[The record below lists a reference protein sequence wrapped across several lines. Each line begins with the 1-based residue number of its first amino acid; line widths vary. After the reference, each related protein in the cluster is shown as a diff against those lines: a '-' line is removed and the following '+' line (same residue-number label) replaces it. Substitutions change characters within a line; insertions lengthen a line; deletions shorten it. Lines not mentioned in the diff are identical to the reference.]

1 MRCITGR
8 YVWLLA
14 VGCWLLAAC
23 SSDSTDEQRT
33 VSTLQVVPYTAAY
46 QNHGALSRRAI
57 SEGYSLYTPDHDFT
71 IGLFIKPDDPPSSEY
86 TLKLIRYSNEVWHS
100 QVTVEDGKGY
110 TIYGFMPKTN
120 AITPTISQSEGDV
133 ILTLT
138 GIPAVIAEDVCFIT
152 GVKDTNG
159 DLLQG
164 KFNYTGKSTDNDVR
178 LLMDHLFA
186 AVKLNFTVDDEYSAL
201 RKIKLKGMALTT
213 TNTSVSAVITLRP
226 NDEDADPVQSVEYT
240 PTTAEEGIL
249 TATFFENTAG
259 IELKPENAATIG
271 GYLGYFT
278 PGQSSALT
286 LVCTYDVYDR
296 FDNKIRENC
305 TATNVLPDLSAS
317 RGQLVT
323 LNLNV
328 APTYLGQ
335 LSEADLEWTV
345 DINY

>member
-1 MRCITGR
+1 
-8 YVWLLA
+8 LA

-71 IGLFIKPDDPPSSEY
+71 IGLFVLPNESPSSGY
-86 TLKLIRYSNEVWHS
+86 TAKLIRYSNEVWHS

-120 AITPTISQSEGDV
+120 AITPTISQSGDDV
-133 ILTLT
+133 ILTLG

-152 GVKDTNG
+152 GVKDTSG

-164 KFNYTGKSTDNDVR
+164 KFNYTGQSTDNDVR

-213 TNTSVSAVITLRP
+213 TNTSISAVITLRP
-226 NDEDADPVQSVEYT
+226 NNADEDPVQSVEYT
-240 PTTAEEGIL
+240 PTTTEEGTL

-259 IELKPENAATIG
+259 IDIKDDAATIG
-271 GYLGYFT
+271 GYFGYFA

-345 DINY
+345 DINN